1 MDTEEI
7 IESVG
12 NMTIK
17 ELTELVD
24 AIEEEFDVS
33 AEAAAPAAVAP
44 QGEAGGAGEDS
55 GEAETIDVVLT
66 NTGQKKIKVIKELKG
81 ITGKGL
87 KECKSL
93 VDDLPNPIQEGLEE
107 EEAQEIKEQ
116 LEELGAEVEL
126 R

>member
-1 MDTEEI
+1 MDTQEI
-7 IESVG
+7 VESVG

-17 ELTELVD
+17 ELTELVE
-24 AIEEEFDVS
+24 AIEDEFDVS
-33 AEAAAPAAVAP
+33 AEAAAPVAAAP
-44 QGEAGGAGEDS
+44 QGEAGNGAE
-55 GEAETIDVVLT
+55 EAEEEEAIDLVLT
-66 NTGQKKIKVIKELKG
+66 NAGQKKIKVIKQLKE

-93 VDDLPNPIQEGLEE
+93 VDDLPNPVQEGLEE
-107 EEAQEIKEQ
+107 EEAKDLQQE

>member
-7 IESVG
+7 VESVG
-12 NMTIK
+12 EMTIK
-17 ELTELVD
+17 ELTELVE

-33 AEAAAPAAVAP
+33 AEAAAPVAAAP
-44 QGEAGGAGEDS
+44 QGGAGGDG
-55 GEAETIDVVLT
+55 GEAKEAEAIDLVLT
-66 NTGQKKIKVIKELKG
+66 NAGQKKIKVIKQLKE

-87 KECKSL
+87 KECKAL
-93 VDDLPNPIQEGLEE
+93 VDDLPNPVQEGLEE
-107 EEAQEIKEQ
+107 EEAEKLKKQ

>member
-1 MDTEEI
+1 MDTKEI
-7 IESVG
+7 VESVG

-17 ELTELVD
+17 ELTELVE

-33 AEAAAPAAVAP
+33 AEAAAPVAVAA
-44 QGEAGGAGEDS
+44 QGGAAGGD
-55 GEAETIDVVLT
+55 GEAEEADTIDLVLT
-66 NTGQKKIKVIKELKG
+66 NPGQKKIKVIKQLKE

-93 VDDLPNPIQEGLEE
+93 VDDLPSTIQEDLEE
-107 EEAQEIKEQ
+107 EEADKLRKQ

>member
-7 IESVG
+7 VESVG

-17 ELTELVD
+17 ELTELVE

-33 AEAAAPAAVAP
+33 ADAAAPVAAAP
-44 QGEAGGAGEDS
+44 QGQAAGGGEES
-55 GEAETIDVVLT
+55 AEAETIDVVLT
-66 NTGQKKIKVIKELKG
+66 NTGQKKIKVIKELKE

-93 VDDLPNPIQEGLEE
+93 VDDLPAPVQEGLEE
-107 EEAQEIKEQ
+107 EEAQDLRER

>member
-7 IESVG
+7 VESVG

-17 ELTELVD
+17 ELTELVE
-24 AIEEEFDVS
+24 AIEEEFGVS
-33 AEAAAPAAVAP
+33 AEAAAPVAAAP
-44 QGEAGGAGEDS
+44 QGQAAGGGEDAGEP
-55 GEAETIDVVLT
+55 ETIDLVLT
-66 NTGQKKIKVIKELKG
+66 NTGQKKIKVIKELKE

-93 VDDLPNPIQEGLEE
+93 VDDLPSTIQEGLDE
-107 EEAQEIKEQ
+107 EEADKLKKQ

>member
-7 IESVG
+7 VESVG
-12 NMTIK
+12 DMTIK
-17 ELTELVD
+17 ELTELVE

-33 AEAAAPAAVAP
+33 AEAAAPVAAAP
-44 QGEAGGAGEDS
+44 QGESGEAGEEA
-55 GEAETIDVVLT
+55 EAETIDLVLT
-66 NTGQKKIKVIKELKG
+66 STGQKKIKVIKELKD

-87 KECKSL
+87 KECKAL
-93 VDDLPNPIQEGLEE
+93 VDELPNTIQEGLDE
-107 EEAQEIKEQ
+107 EEAQELKEQ

>member
-1 MDTEEI
+1 MDTQEI
-7 IESVG
+7 VESVG

-17 ELTELVD
+17 ELTELVE

-33 AEAAAPAAVAP
+33 ADAAAPVAAVP
-44 QGEAGGAGEDS
+44 QGEAGGDGGES
-55 GEAETIDVVLT
+55 GEPETIDLVLT
-66 NTGQKKIKVIKELKG
+66 NTGQKKIKVIKELKE

-87 KECKSL
+87 KECKAL
-93 VDDLPNPIQEGLEE
+93 VDDLPNPVQEGLDE
-107 EEAQEIKEQ
+107 EEAQELKEQ

>member
-7 IESVG
+7 VESVG

-17 ELTELVD
+17 ELTELVE

-33 AEAAAPAAVAP
+33 AEAAAPVAAAP
-44 QGEAGGAGEDS
+44 QGEAGDGAEES
-55 GEAETIDVVLT
+55 EEAETIDLVLT
-66 NTGQKKIKVIKELKG
+66 NAGQKKIKVIKQLKE

-93 VDDLPNPIQEGLEE
+93 VDDLPNAVQEGLEE
-107 EEAQEIKEQ
+107 EEAKELQQE

>member
-7 IESVG
+7 VESVG
-12 NMTIK
+12 DMTIK
-17 ELTELVD
+17 ELTELVE

-33 AEAAAPAAVAP
+33 AEAAAPVAAAP
-44 QGEAGGAGEDS
+44 QGQGGDGGGGAE
-55 GEAETIDVVLT
+55 EEEKIDLVLT
-66 NTGQKKIKVIKELKG
+66 NPGQKKIKVIKELKD

-93 VDDLPNPIQEGLEE
+93 VDELPATIQEGLDED
-107 EEAQEIKEQ
+107 EAKDLQQQ
-116 LEELGAEVEL
+116 LEELGAEIEL

>member
-1 MDTEEI
+1 METEEI
-7 IESVG
+7 VESVG

-17 ELTELVD
+17 ELTELVE

-33 AEAAAPAAVAP
+33 AQAAAPVAAAP
-44 QGEAGGAGEDS
+44 QGQGGDGGEES
-55 GEAETIDVVLT
+55 SEPETIDLVLT
-66 NTGQKKIKVIKELKG
+66 NAGQKKIKVIKQLKE

-93 VDDLPNPIQEGLEE
+93 VDDLPNPVQEGLEE
-107 EEAQEIKEQ
+107 EEAKELQQE

>member
-1 MDTEEI
+1 MDTQEI
-7 IESVG
+7 VESVG

-17 ELTELVD
+17 ELTELVE

-33 AEAAAPAAVAP
+33 ADAAAPVAAAP
-44 QGEAGGAGEDS
+44 QGEAGGDGEGAGEP
-55 GEAETIDVVLT
+55 ETIDLVLT
-66 NTGQKKIKVIKELKG
+66 NTGQKKIKVIKELKD

-93 VDDLPNPIQEGLEE
+93 VDDLPNPVQEGLDE
-107 EEAQEIKEQ
+107 EEAQELKER

>member
-7 IESVG
+7 VESLG

-17 ELTELVD
+17 ELTELVS

-33 AEAAAPAAVAP
+33 AEAAAPVAAAP
-44 QGEAGGAGEDS
+44 QGGAGGDGE
-55 GEAETIDVVLT
+55 EAEEAEAIDLVLT
-66 NTGQKKIKVIKELKG
+66 NPGQKKIKVIKQLKE

-93 VDDLPNPIQEGLEE
+93 VDDLPSTIQEGLED
-107 EEAQEIKEQ
+107 EEADELKQQ

>member
-7 IESVG
+7 VESVG

-33 AEAAAPAAVAP
+33 ADAAAPVAAAP
-44 QGEAGGAGEDS
+44 QGGAAGDGDES
-55 GEAETIDVVLT
+55 GEPETIDLVLT
-66 NTGQKKIKVIKELKG
+66 NTGQKKIKVIKELKD

-93 VDDLPNPIQEGLEE
+93 VDDLPEPVQEGLDE
-107 EEAQEIKEQ
+107 EEAQKLKEQ

>member
-1 MDTEEI
+1 MDTQEI
-7 IESVG
+7 VESVG
-12 NMTIK
+12 DMTIK
-17 ELTELVD
+17 ELTELVE

-33 AEAAAPAAVAP
+33 ADAAAPVAAAP
-44 QGEAGGAGEDS
+44 QGEAGGDGEES
-55 GEAETIDVVLT
+55 GEPETIDLVLT
-66 NTGQKKIKVIKELKG
+66 NTGQKKIKVIKELKD

-93 VDDLPNPIQEGLEE
+93 VDELPNPVQEGLDE
-107 EEAQEIKEQ
+107 EEAQELKER

>member
-7 IESVG
+7 VESVG

-17 ELTELVD
+17 ELTELVE

-33 AEAAAPAAVAP
+33 ADAAAPVAAAP
-44 QGEAGGAGEDS
+44 QGEAGGAGEES

-66 NTGQKKIKVIKELKG
+66 NTGQKKIKVIKELKE

-93 VDDLPNPIQEGLEE
+93 VDDLPATVQEGLDE
-107 EEAQEIKEQ
+107 EEAQSLKEQ

>member
-1 MDTEEI
+1 MDTQEI
-7 IESVG
+7 VESVG

-17 ELTELVD
+17 ELTELVE

-33 AEAAAPAAVAP
+33 AEAAAPVAAAP
-44 QGEAGGAGEDS
+44 QGEAGNGAE
-55 GEAETIDVVLT
+55 EAEEEEAIDLVLT
-66 NTGQKKIKVIKELKG
+66 NAGQKKIKVIKQLKE

-93 VDDLPNPIQEGLEE
+93 VDDLPNPVQEGLEE
-107 EEAQEIKEQ
+107 EEAKDLQQE

>member
-7 IESVG
+7 VESVG
-12 NMTIK
+12 DMTIK
-17 ELTELVD
+17 ELTELVE

-33 AEAAAPAAVAP
+33 AEAAAPVAAAP
-44 QGEAGGAGEDS
+44 QGGAGGDGGGAE
-55 GEAETIDVVLT
+55 EAEAIDLVLT
-66 NTGQKKIKVIKELKG
+66 NAGQKKIKVIKQLKE

-93 VDDLPNPIQEGLEE
+93 VDDLPNPVQEGLEE
-107 EEAQEIKEQ
+107 EEAEKLKKQ